1 MSVVRGVL
9 IRTFG
14 RPKGVLGR
22 LGGIVMARTNQTC
35 AAWVIDLLAIQRNDK
50 VLEVGFGPGAR
61 GAGVRARHGANPAR
75 TVRCRR
81 ASLPSRRSLTNSP
94 EIVSP
99 GVQLA
104 AAMIL

>member
-35 AAWVIDLLAIQRNDK
+35 AAWVIDLLAIHRNDK
-50 VLEVGFGPGAR
+50 VLEVGFGPGVGIRLLA
-61 GAGVRARHGANPAR
+61 GLASAGNVAGVDALEKWFSKLQRGTR
-75 TVRCRR
+75 T
-81 ASLPSRRSLTNSP
+81 SSRVV
-94 EIVSP
+94 VSICDTA
-99 GVQLA
+99 L
-104 AAMIL
+104 